1 MRASDSPMTMTDPD
15 VLLPPAPPKRRLWRT
30 RAVVIA
36 TVVGAL
42 IGIGAG
48 AAIQPEPS
56 TVTKTEAV
64 APQSCLDAL
73 DLADEGFTYAG
84 EAMGAASDGFDAA
97 SRFDIAGLKAAS
109 GRITAAGDKIQG
121 ITGAYQAAKA
131 DCRSAG

>member
-1 MRASDSPMTMTDPD
+1 MSMVVDPD

-36 TVVGAL
+36 ATVGAL

-48 AAIQPEPS
+48 AATRPEPS
-56 TVTKTEAV
+56 TVTRTEAVEV

-97 SRFDIAGLKAAS
+97 SRFDVDGLNAAS
-109 GRITAAGDKIQG
+109 DRITAAGDKIQG
-121 ITGAYQAAKA
+121 ITAAYQAAKA